1 MWPLHPIFHAAL
13 DKWPEALADT
23 VLLGI
28 CEFTCGPQAASHHP
42 WSRSCIPAFGYRT
55 RVDHFHSG
63 TPLLVVHA
71 LSCALPNCDPGW
83 KSVVLN
89 RSRERQICLV
99 CMRGVKLMSLPE
111 RPPFA
116 CGAPEPLRH
125 ASGCFGLHLQ
135 APNRP
140 SRCRRFCSGQS
151 LRNPSG
157 STACIGDVPTDS
169 IQSRYFPSKSTA
181 FTKPLCLLWEQ
192 RVGGSNPSA
201 PTIYQLIGTEPLS
214 PYSV

>member
-151 LRNPSG
+151 LRKPSG
-157 STACIGDVPTDS
+157 STAGCPIKPRCWLDWDTTSFNQQPNPPLQFTDC
-169 IQSRYFPSKSTA
+169 RVCCWA
-181 FTKPLCLLWEQ
+181 DNDRAAQ
-192 RVGGSNPSA
+192 RKH
-201 PTIYQLIGTEPLS
+201 T
-214 PYSV
+214 